1 FVHFPYHNDPEVR
14 PEKHNSAKEF
24 VIIAKPSLIDDVA
37 LTTLIVR
44 HEAPLHSNLLKS
56 PFPCPSGQSREFA
69 GPMMQESHG
78 MDPAR
83 WRANHYVQALGG
95 RRTVFDGEEP
105 FPMLRSFSMFDAA
118 AVELGYQLERSWAG

>member
-1 FVHFPYHNDPEVR
+1 MHFPYHNDPEVR

-95 RRTVFDGEEP
+95 RRTVFDGE
-105 FPMLRSFSMFDAA
+105 DTNGVAA
-118 AVELGYQLERSWAG
+118 NERRLALVAPSLELI